1 MYAHQAWYLCH
12 LRTPSTPAHI
22 PPIQVALSRIGGITQ
37 YIASAWEPPHTI
49 ETTSRILRTYQ
60 IDHDLT
66 FYHTSPPLLLFG
78 KFLMERCAALAL
90 AECQGCT
97 SLHEKFTF
105 LCPFVQ
111 PTNCPLAQYQIPSL
125 GVEL

>member
-37 YIASAWEPPHTI
+37 YIASAWEPPHTM
-49 ETTSRILRTYQ
+49 ETTSRILRTNQ

-78 KFLMERCAALAL
+78 KFL
-90 AECQGCT
+90 
-97 SLHEKFTF
+97 
-105 LCPFVQ
+105 CPFVQ
-111 PTNCPLAQYQIPSL
+111 PTNCPLAQYQIPL
-125 GVEL
+125 YRV